1 VSALDPSAQALPIV
15 GSDVG
20 FANPMSAT
28 GDLIVGGASGAATR
42 LPIGSTGYVPRV
54 VGGTVA
60 WREISAAGLLADRP
74 AAAAGREGQRY
85 YATDAAAGL
94 ELSECVHKGGAT
106 YAWET
111 VSYGVTATGVAV
123 AQAASASAGRGALG
137 VQDGPRL
144 IPLFALANSSS
155 ATPAVV
161 GYAGFT
167 PAAYAISG
175 RTTTLT
181 LDAIGQVSGAGL
193 TGTLEV
199 LDAAGSTVAT
209 LTWTETTAT
218 RKTAS
223 ITLPGSA
230 EIYRARVS
238 CSGITDPVTEYA
250 LFGGANIRITWS

>member
-1 VSALDPSAQALPIV
+1 MATRYTSTATALLAATALGASLYTASSAQDARTAL
-15 GSDVG
+15 S
-20 FANPMSAT
+20 
-28 GDLIVGGASGAATR
+28 
-42 LPIGSTGYVPRV
+42 
-54 VGGTVA
+54 
-60 WREISAAGLLADRP
+60 
-74 AAAAGREGQRY
+74 
-85 YATDAAAGL
+85 
-94 ELSECVHKGGAT
+94 
-106 YAWET
+106 
-111 VSYGVTATGVAV
+111 
-123 AQAASASAGRGALG
+123 

-155 ATPAVV
+155 ATPAIA

-175 RTTTLT
+175 RNTTLT

-238 CSGITDPVTEYA
+238 CTGVTDPVTEYA
-250 LFGGANIRITWS
+250 LLGGANLSITWS

>member
-1 VSALDPSAQALPIV
+1 
-15 GSDVG
+15 
-20 FANPMSAT
+20 M
-28 GDLIVGGASGAATR
+28 ATR
-42 LPIGSTGYVPRV
+42 PGPVPV
-54 VGGTVA
+54 T
-60 WREISAAGLLADRP
+60 
-74 AAAAGREGQRY
+74 AAAV
-85 YATDAAAGL
+85 AAVLRAAFAL
-94 ELSECVHKGGAT
+94 
-106 YAWET
+106 
-111 VSYGVTATGVAV
+111 VTSSTL
-123 AQAASASAGRGALG
+123 RGDLG

-155 ATPAVV
+155 ATSAIA

-250 LFGGANIRITWS
+250 LLGGANLSITWS

>member
-1 VSALDPSAQALPIV
+1 
-15 GSDVG
+15 
-20 FANPMSAT
+20 MSAT
-28 GDLIVGGASGAATR
+28 KKFL
-42 LPIGSTGYVPRV
+42 
-54 VGGTVA
+54 
-60 WREISAAGLLADRP
+60 
-74 AAAAGREGQRY
+74 AAAALLAAGATGQALFTTSTPQAAREEI
-85 YATDAAAGL
+85 AAAHDVTTRHG
-94 ELSECVHKGGAT
+94 EIAVRVDAGGAD
-106 YAWET
+106 
-111 VSYGVTATGVAV
+111 VTALVPVEPGT
-123 AQAASASAGRGALG
+123 AGQVLTVGDAGIPVWRATAGLTALG

-155 ATPAVV
+155 ATPAIA

-175 RTTTLT
+175 RNTTLT

-238 CSGITDPVTEYA
+238 CTGVTDPVTEYA
-250 LFGGANIRITWS
+250 LLGGANIRITWS

>member
-1 VSALDPSAQALPIV
+1 MGLKQVT
-15 GSDVG
+15 
-20 FANPMSAT
+20 ANPTVQA
-28 GDLIVGGASGAATR
+28 VAAV
-42 LPIGSTGYVPRV
+42 LLAALGV
-54 VGGTVA
+54 VGVSSVRGT
-60 WREISAAGLLADRP
+60 
-74 AAAAGREGQRY
+74 
-85 YATDAAAGL
+85 
-94 ELSECVHKGGAT
+94 
-106 YAWET
+106 
-111 VSYGVTATGVAV
+111 
-123 AQAASASAGRGALG
+123 LG

-250 LFGGANIRITWS
+250 LLGGANLSITWS